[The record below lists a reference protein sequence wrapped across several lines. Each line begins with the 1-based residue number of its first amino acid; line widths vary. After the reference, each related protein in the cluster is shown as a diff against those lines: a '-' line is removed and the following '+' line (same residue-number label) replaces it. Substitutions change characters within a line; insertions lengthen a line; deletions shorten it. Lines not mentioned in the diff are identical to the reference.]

1 MINLK
6 DLTLHSFDG
15 KIIFSNANCSFS
27 NEKLNFI
34 IGKSGVGKSSLL
46 AFLSGIPFKTSGEV
60 RFGQLERSFKSKSE
74 LIDHRKKV
82 AYIPQNFNLFE
93 YLTVDQNVK
102 FYSNKTNTLFDDSL
116 YEMLIEK
123 LNLSKKRD
131 ILVSELSIG
140 EQQRVAILRA
150 LVMKTPYILADEPTG
165 NLDPK
170 NSKLII
176 EILEE
181 FRKMFGATIIIVS
194 HNYSDIPNNSK
205 VIEIKKIIEI
215 KNEKLIYH

>member
-1 MINLK
+1 M
-6 DLTLHSFDG
+6 
-15 KIIFSNANCSFS
+15 
-27 NEKLNFI
+27 
-34 IGKSGVGKSSLL
+34 
-46 AFLSGIPFKTSGEV
+46 
-60 RFGQLERSFKSKSE
+60 
-74 LIDHRKKV
+74 
-82 AYIPQNFNLFE
+82 
-93 YLTVDQNVK
+93 TVDQNVK

-205 VIEIKKIIEI
+205 VIEIK
-215 KNEKLIYH
+215 NEKLIYH

>member
-15 KIIFSNANCSFS
+15 KIIFSHANCSFS

-60 RFGQLERSFKSKSE
+60 RVGQLERSFKSKSE

-205 VIEIKKIIEI
+205 VIEIK
-215 KNEKLIYH
+215 NEKLIYH

>member
-116 YEMLIEK
+116 YEMLIER

-205 VIEIKKIIEI
+205 VIEIK
-215 KNEKLIYH
+215 NEKLMYH

>member
-150 LVMKTPYILADEPTG
+150 LVMKTPYILAEEPTG

-205 VIEIKKIIEI
+205 VIEIK
-215 KNEKLIYH
+215 NEKLMYH

>member
-102 FYSNKTNTLFDDSL
+102 CYSNKTNTLFDDSL

-205 VIEIKKIIEI
+205 VIEIK
-215 KNEKLIYH
+215 NEKLIYH

>member
-82 AYIPQNFNLFE
+82 AYIPQSFNLFE
-93 YLTVDQNVK
+93 YLTVEQNVK

-205 VIEIKKIIEI
+205 VIEIK
-215 KNEKLIYH
+215 NEKLIYH